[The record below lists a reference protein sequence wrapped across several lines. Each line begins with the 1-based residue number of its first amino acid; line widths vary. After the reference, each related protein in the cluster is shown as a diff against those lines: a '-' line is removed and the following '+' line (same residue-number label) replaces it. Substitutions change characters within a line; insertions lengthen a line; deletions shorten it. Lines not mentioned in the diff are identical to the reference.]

1 MAGTLIQ
8 ICGDPTVDWLS
19 VRNEE
24 LVVGGGTYYW
34 PPQTPKPDVRLSSQA
49 GGYALLLELVDSM
62 LAHDHDCEVAGR
74 SLPRTIHREPKDQ
87 NIVAAWTAWRRYV
100 EEGRPAAYRLE
111 QWRECEPGDWD
122 YARNVLDDA
131 RTPDILVIE
140 DSGLG
145 FRNCE
150 EGWPVALRD
159 PALAAGIK
167 RVILKLAQYGV
178 RGDRP
183 AAALSSD
190 NHQASPLMS
199 RLIDWGLGPRTTV
212 LTAIQDLRAC
222 SVKVGAS
229 LSWEMMLQEVS
240 QAVRSDATPFWSPVS
255 QALVFEHVVVSVGAS
270 GAVVIRQ
277 DEDDFPADTLIFDRS
292 GQENDFADR
301 YEGDMM
307 GYNTCLAGALV
318 AGCATRADACGCASS
333 GAGSPVSQEPQQDH
347 PWVVWAARDGVAL
360 ARMLQIYGYEVQ
372 KARGQTYSHLCF
384 PHGLLGSAYWDRQRV
399 EKAPVAELEKW
410 PTFTDEQKAEKEGRL
425 AQDLKDAWALGIFC
439 AQGVLVSEADKWADG
454 RWTILEDV
462 VRRGRINTRA
472 VAESRA
478 ADAVCTMA
486 REIVRLGTGK
496 ALRNVPVES
505 IGGWESADRHEIEGV
520 RSVLNAFKAHLG
532 SKKTAKPLCI
542 AVFGPPGAGKSFV
555 VKQIAERLKLKK
567 EDQLTFNLSQFE
579 SPDELAPAFH
589 QARDLCLRGRLPVV
603 FWDEF
608 DTPCGERQLG
618 WLRYFLAPMQDGEFV
633 DGGRT
638 FATGGGIY
646 VFAGATCHSFDE
658 FCSGDGPECRAAK
671 KPDFISRLQ
680 AYMDVRGING
690 IPDSINDQLYPIRRA
705 VLLHSLLKRH
715 AKHLRDDVEGFRLD
729 PGVMDAFLKTT
740 RYRHGARSM
749 EAVITMSTLSGRKKY
764 ELSSLP
770 PENILRMHVDS
781 NEFTAFTQIGGKD
794 ALRVGITGH
803 IKLDEARMRLLTA
816 GIGRAVRFIQKRY
829 PDCALTVFSPLAVGA
844 DRLVARELMHDDAAR
859 LIAVLPVDE
868 EDYMTDFGKTDS
880 HADDYEAAE
889 KRQEF
894 RHWLTERAVD
904 TVRIEPTATRDR
916 AYYETGHFI
925 AEHCDIMT
933 AVWDGQPAQGEGG
946 TGDVIAIVRD
956 RCTPLV
962 HVWAGNHKEKEAHR
976 TDVGALHGKFRY
988 MNFPGGI
995 EGQWVDELRIGVTG
1009 HRVLAERDKLEQS
1022 VARVFDRIKQLYGDR
1037 PRTVVSPLAD
1047 GADMMVAE
1055 VGLRPEYGDTELI
1068 VPLPMP
1074 EDAYV
1079 EDFDDPATHQRFVE
1093 LKSRAAGAFAMP
1105 ATLNREDAYQQVGRL
1120 VVDASDVLIAIWDGR
1135 PARGRG
1141 GTTEMVAR
1149 ARKRGIPIFH
1159 IKAGNRDPDTGNP
1172 TSLGDEQG
1180 VIVEYNMPE

>member
-49 GGYALLLELVDSM
+49 GGYALLLELVGSM
-62 LAHDHDCEVAGR
+62 LAHDRDCEVAGR
-74 SLPRTIHREPKDQ
+74 SLPRSIHREPKDQ
-87 NIVAAWTAWRRYV
+87 NIVTAWTAWRRYV
-100 EEGRPAAYRLE
+100 EEGRPDAYRLE

-122 YARNVLDDA
+122 YERNTLDDT

-150 EGWPVALRD
+150 KGWPQALRD
-159 PALAAGIK
+159 PELAGGIK

-183 AAALSSD
+183 AAAAPPSD
-190 NHQASPLMS
+190 NHQGSPLLR
-199 RLIDWGLGPRTTV
+199 RLIDLDLARHTTV

-240 QAVRSDATPFWSPVS
+240 QAVRSDATPFWRPED

-270 GAVVIRQ
+270 GAVVVRQ
-277 DEDDFPADTLIFDRS
+277 DEDDFPADTLIFDRN

-318 AGCATRADACGCASS
+318 AGCATRSDACGCAVS
-333 GAGSPVSQEPQQDH
+333 GAGNAPSQDSQQEH

-360 ARMLQIYGYEVQ
+360 ARMLQMYGYEVQ
-372 KARGQTYSHLCF
+372 QARGHRYSHLCF
-384 PHGLLGSAYWDRQRV
+384 PHGLLRNAYWDRQTTER
-399 EKAPVAELEKW
+399 APVVGLDGV
-410 PTFTDEQKAEKEGRL
+410 PTFTPQEKTDRAGRL
-425 AQDLKDAWALGIFC
+425 EEDLKDAWALGVFC
-439 AQGVLVSEADKWADG
+439 ATGVLASAADRWAEG

-462 VRRGRINTRA
+462 VGRAGADTHA

-478 ADAVCTMA
+478 ADAVCTLA
-486 REIVRLGTGK
+486 REIVRIGTAK

-520 RSVLNAFKAHLG
+520 RSVLNAFKAHLSG
-532 SKKTAKPLCI
+532 KKTAKPLSI

-555 VKQIAERLKLKK
+555 VKQIAERLKLRK

-579 SPDELAPAFH
+579 SPEELAPAFH
-589 QARDLCLRGRLPVV
+589 QARDLCLQGRLPVV

-646 VFAGATCHSFDE
+646 VFAGATCHSFHE
-658 FCSGDGPECRAAK
+658 FCSGDGPDCRAAK

-690 IPDSINDQLYPIRRA
+690 IPDSITDQLYPIRRA

-715 AKHLRDDVEGFRLD
+715 AKHLRDDTEGFRLD

-749 EAVITMSTLSGRKKY
+749 EAVITMSTLGGRKKY

-803 IKLDEARMRLLTA
+803 INLDEARMKLLTA

-844 DRLVARELMHDDAAR
+844 DRLVARELMHDPAAR

-868 EDYMTDFGKTDS
+868 DDYMTDFGTTDS
-880 HADDYEAAE
+880 HAEDYGAAE

-894 RHWLTERAVD
+894 RHWLSERAVD
-904 TVRIEPTATRDR
+904 IVRIRPTATRDR

-933 AVWDGQPAQGEGG
+933 AIWDGQPAQGEGG
-946 TGDVIAIVRD
+946 TGDVIAIVKD
-956 RCTPLV
+956 RCKPLV
-962 HVWAGNHKEKEAHR
+962 HVWAGNHKAKEAHR
-976 TDVGALHGKFRY
+976 TDVGPLHGKFRY
-988 MNFPGGI
+988 MNFPGGT
-995 EGQWVDELRIGVTG
+995 EGEWIDELRIGVTG
-1009 HRVLAERDKLEQS
+1009 HRVLAEPEKLRQA
-1022 VARVFDRIKQLYGDR
+1022 VAEVFDRIERVFGER
-1037 PRTVVSPLAD
+1037 PRTIVSPLAD

-1055 VGLRPEYGDTELI
+1055 EGIGRPDTELI

-1074 EDAYV
+1074 EEAYV
-1079 EDFDDPATHQRFVE
+1079 EDFADPDTHARFVE
-1093 LKSRAAGAFAMP
+1093 LKSTAAGAFAMP
-1105 ATLNREDAYQQVGRL
+1105 ATLNREDAYQQVGQL
-1120 VVDASDVLIAIWDGR
+1120 VVDTSDVLIAIWDGK

-1159 IKAGNRDPDTGNP
+1159 IKAGNRDPETGEP

-1180 VIVEYNMPE
+1180 MIVEYNMPE

>member
-49 GGYALLLELVDSM
+49 GGYALLLELVRSM
-62 LAHDHDCEVAGR
+62 LKHDGDCEVAGE
-74 SLPRTIHREPKDQ
+74 SLPRSIHREPKDQ
-87 NIVAAWTAWRRYV
+87 NIVTAWTAWRRYV
-100 EEGRPAAYRLE
+100 EEGRPDAYRLE

-122 YARNVLDDA
+122 YKANALNDA

-150 EGWPVALRD
+150 EGWPPALRD
-159 PALAAGIK
+159 PELARGIK

-178 RGDRP
+178 RGNR
-183 AAALSSD
+183 AAADSPPSD
-190 NHQASPLMS
+190 NHQVSPLLR
-199 RLIDWGLGPRTTV
+199 RLIDWGLAPRTTV

-229 LSWEMMLQEVS
+229 LSWEMLLQEVS
-240 QAVRSDATPFWSPVS
+240 QAVRSDATPFWCPDA
-255 QALVFEHVVVSVGAS
+255 QAIVFEHVVVSIGAS

-277 DEDDFPADTLIFDRS
+277 DQKGSPADTLIFDRN

-318 AGCATRADACGCASS
+318 AACATRSDACGCAPSVT
-333 GAGSPVSQEPQQDH
+333 GSPASEQSQQEH

-384 PHGLLGSAYWDRQRV
+384 PHGLLRSAYWDRQRI
-399 EKAPVAELEKW
+399 ERAPVAGLERG
-410 PTFTDEQKAEKEGRL
+410 PTFTEQEKTDKAERL
-425 AQDLKDAWALGIFC
+425 RQDLKDAWALGVFS
-439 AQGVLVSEADKWADG
+439 AGGVLATVPDRWAEG

-462 VRRGRINTRA
+462 VGPGGVDTSA

-478 ADAVCTMA
+478 ADAVCTTA
-486 REIVRLGTGK
+486 REIVRIGTTK
-496 ALRNVPVES
+496 ALQNVPVES

-520 RSVLNAFKAHLG
+520 RSVLNAFKSHLT
-532 SKKTAKPLCI
+532 SKKTAKPLSI

-555 VKQIAERLKLKK
+555 VKQIAERLKLRK

-589 QARDLCLRGRLPVV
+589 QARDLCLQGRLPVV

-608 DTPCGERQLG
+608 DTPCGDRQLG

-646 VFAGATCHSFDE
+646 VFAGATCHRFEE
-658 FCSGDGPECRAAK
+658 FCSGDGAECRAAK

-690 IPDSINDQLYPIRRA
+690 IPDSIRDQLYPIRRA
-705 VLLHSLLKRH
+705 VLLNSLLKRH
-715 AKHLRDDVEGFRLD
+715 AKHLRDDEEGFRLD

-740 RYRHGARSM
+740 RYQHGARSM
-749 EAVITMSTLSGRKKY
+749 EAIITMSTLSGRKKY

-781 NEFTAFTQIGGKD
+781 NEFTAFTQIGSKD

-803 IKLDEARMRLLTA
+803 INLDDARMKLLTA

-844 DRLVARELMHDDAAR
+844 DRLVARELMHDPASR

-868 EDYMTDFGKTDS
+868 DDYMTDFGTTDS
-880 HADDYEAAE
+880 HAEDYEAAE

-894 RHWLTERAVD
+894 RHWLSERAVD
-904 TVRIEPTATRDR
+904 IVRIQPTATRDR
-916 AYYETGHFI
+916 AYYDTGHFI
-925 AEHCDIMT
+925 AVHCDIMT

-956 RCTPLV
+956 SCKPLV

-988 MNFPGGI
+988 MNFPGGTDG
-995 EGQWVDELRIGVTG
+995 EWVDELRIGVTG
-1009 HRVLAERDKLEQS
+1009 HRVLAEKEKLERA
-1022 VARVFDRIKQLYGDR
+1022 VAGVFDRIERVFGDR

-1055 VGLRPEYGDTELI
+1055 EGIDRPDTELI

-1074 EDAYV
+1074 EEAYV
-1079 EDFDDPATHQRFVE
+1079 EDFGDPDTHQRFVE
-1093 LKSRAAGAFAMP
+1093 LKARAAGAFAMP
-1105 ATLNREDAYQQVGRL
+1105 ATINREDAYQQVGQL
-1120 VVDASDVLIAIWDGR
+1120 VVDTSDVLIAIWDGR

-1159 IKAGNRDPDTGNP
+1159 IKAGNRDPDTGEP